1 MSLLISNNQEILKDT
16 NIKSKIEFIGIINEK
31 GRLVESTD
39 ETMFCDMPNDRRE
52 MFFMKIALRN
62 SMQKDFDEYLEP
74 VNYCMTQRGS
84 KKFIS
89 VPRDDGTTILL
100 VVKRKVNVEEIL
112 QEFDWFSS
120 YRSSENMDG
129 GRLP

>member
-1 MSLLISNNQEILKDT
+1 MSLLISNNLKILRDT

-39 ETMFCDMPNDRRE
+39 ESMFCDMPNDRKE

-100 VVKRKVNVEEIL
+100 VVKKEENAEEIL
-112 QEFDWFSS
+112 HEFDWFSS
-120 YRSSENMDG
+120 QISSKNIDG